1 MSEFEPLEPKG
12 KTEMEN
18 EKKTNTLEDVKD
30 SFAELAGYAEN
41 VADLEKRLSKAYE
54 KSAKMAK
61 RIASLETENE
71 ALRNERAMLRNFRGE
86 ANAMLNGI
94 LLAIA
99 KLKCRN
105 ASIN

>member
-1 MSEFEPLEPKG
+1 
-12 KTEMEN
+12 MEN
-18 EKKTNTLEDVKD
+18 EKKKKLEDIMD
-30 SFAELAGYAEN
+30 SLAESAGVAEK

-54 KSAKMAK
+54 NSAQMAK

-71 ALRNERAMLRNFRGE
+71 ALRADRAMLRNFRGE
-86 ANAMLNGI
+86 AYAMLNGI

>member
-1 MSEFEPLEPKG
+1 
-12 KTEMEN
+12 MEN
-18 EKKTNTLEDVKD
+18 EKKKLEDVMD
-30 SFAELAGYAEN
+30 SLAELAGSVEK
-41 VADLEKRLSKAYE
+41 VADLEKRLSKA
-54 KSAKMAK
+54 ADNAAQMAK

-71 ALRNERAMLRNFRGE
+71 ALRKDRAMLRQFRGE

>member
-1 MSEFEPLEPKG
+1 
-12 KTEMEN
+12 MEN
-18 EKKTNTLEDVKD
+18 EKKKLEDIMD
-30 SFAELAGYAEN
+30 SLAELSGSAEK
-41 VADLEKRLSKAYE
+41 VADLEKRLSNA
-54 KSAKMAK
+54 ADNAAQMAK

-71 ALRNERAMLRNFRGE
+71 ALRNDRASLRKFRGE

-94 LLAIA
+94 VLAIA

>member
-1 MSEFEPLEPKG
+1 
-12 KTEMEN
+12 MEN
-18 EKKTNTLEDVKD
+18 EKKKKLEDIMD
-30 SFAELAGYAEN
+30 SLAELAGAAEK
-41 VADLEKRLSKAYE
+41 VADLEKRLSKNAE
-54 KSAKMAK
+54 NAAQMAK

-71 ALRNERAMLRNFRGE
+71 ALRKDRATLRNFRGE
-86 ANAMLNGI
+86 AYAMFNGI

>member
-1 MSEFEPLEPKG
+1 
-12 KTEMEN
+12 MEN
-18 EKKTNTLEDVKD
+18 EKKKLEDIMD
-30 SFAELAGYAEN
+30 SLAELAGSAEK
-41 VADLEKRLSKAYE
+41 VADLEKRLSKA
-54 KSAKMAK
+54 ADNAAQMAK

-71 ALRNERAMLRNFRGE
+71 AIRNERATLRKFRNE

-105 ASIN
+105 PSIN

>member
-1 MSEFEPLEPKG
+1 
-12 KTEMEN
+12 MEN
-18 EKKTNTLEDVKD
+18 EKEKKLEDAMD
-30 SFAELAGYAEN
+30 LLAELAGYAEK
-41 VADLEKRLSKAYE
+41 VADMEKRLSKA
-54 KSAKMAK
+54 ADNAAQMAK

-71 ALRNERAMLRNFRGE
+71 AIRKDRAMLRQFRSE
-86 ANAMLNGI
+86 ANSMLNGM

>member
-1 MSEFEPLEPKG
+1 
-12 KTEMEN
+12 MEN
-18 EKKTNTLEDVKD
+18 EKKKFEYVMD
-30 SFAELAGYAEN
+30 SLAESAGAAEK

-54 KSAKMAK
+54 NSAQMAK
-61 RIASLETENE
+61 RIASLETENK
-71 ALRNERAMLRNFRGE
+71 ALRNERARLRNFRGE
-86 ANAMLNGI
+86 AYAMLNGI

>member
-1 MSEFEPLEPKG
+1 MK
-12 KTEMEN
+12 N
-18 EKKTNTLEDVKD
+18 EKKKLEDIMD
-30 SFAELAGYAEN
+30 SLAELAGSAEK
-41 VADLEKRLSKAYE
+41 VADLEKRLSKA
-54 KSAKMAK
+54 ADNAAQMAK
-61 RIASLETENE
+61 RIDSLETENE
-71 ALRNERAMLRNFRGE
+71 ALRNDRAMLRTFRGE

>member
-1 MSEFEPLEPKG
+1 MK
-12 KTEMEN
+12 N
-18 EKKTNTLEDVKD
+18 EKKKLEDVMD
-30 SFAELAGYAEN
+30 SLAESAGVAEK
-41 VADLEKRLSKAYE
+41 VADLEKRLSKA
-54 KSAKMAK
+54 ADNAAQMAK
-61 RIASLETENE
+61 RIESLETENE
-71 ALRNERAMLRNFRGE
+71 ALRNDRAMLRTFRGE

>member
-1 MSEFEPLEPKG
+1 
-12 KTEMEN
+12 MEN
-18 EKKTNTLEDVKD
+18 EKKKLEDVMD
-30 SFAELAGYAEN
+30 SVAELAGYAEK

-54 KSAKMAK
+54 NSAQMAK

-71 ALRNERAMLRNFRGE
+71 ALRKDRATLRKFRNE
-86 ANAMLNGI
+86 ANAMFNGI

-105 ASIN
+105 PSIN